1 MLLTCTIYVRKSIGK
16 TPALIQ
22 RLWTEH
28 SVAEDTNYMAKH
40 VAVSWRKRHFALVQ
54 RQGVCGLTCES
65 SSYTAV
71 ESMTYRKG
79 PESVSRHSNTCTK
92 CDIVWVSCKTNKRVP
107 KMNCR
112 GIHTRMQIFAMV
124 KSTTLQGPHKYQLR
138 NGSSKC
144 VDLDFSLMRNLE
156 ETILYLHHYS
166 TRNGWKKKKEET
178 TKVRQRE
185 KERLRRGAER

>member
-144 VDLDFSLMRNLE
+144 VDLDFFANAQPRRNNPVFTSLQ
-156 ETILYLHHYS
+156 HAQ
-166 TRNGWKKKKEET
+166 WVKKKRKR
-178 TKVRQRE
+178 KPQKLDRE
-185 KERLRRGAER
+185 RKRD